1 MTRKRNLVAAAKRKP
16 GPRRRTSIRIKR
28 VYETP
33 AAEDGLRILIDR
45 LWPRGLTK
53 SALKLN
59 AWVKDLSP
67 STALRHWYAHDAARF
82 AEFRRRYRSEL
93 SEHKDQL
100 SELRAT
106 ARGRI
111 VTLVTSTRELQLS
124 HAHVL
129 RELLTRNR

>member
-1 MTRKRNLVAAAKRKP
+1 MRKPLAAAKRKP
-16 GPRRRTSIRIKR
+16 GPRRRTTVRIKR
-28 VYETP
+28 AYEAP
-33 AAEDGLRILIDR
+33 AAGDGLRVLIDR

-53 SALKLN
+53 SALKLD

-67 STALRHWYAHDAARF
+67 STALRHWYGHDAARF
-82 AEFRRRYRSEL
+82 AEFRRRYRAEL

-100 SELRAT
+100 GELRAT

-111 VTLVTSTRELQLS
+111 VTLVTSTRELELS

>member
-1 MTRKRNLVAAAKRKP
+1 MTRKRKPLAAARRKP
-16 GPRRRTSIRIKR
+16 RPRRPTTVRIKR
-28 VYETP
+28 AYEAP
-33 AAEDGLRILIDR
+33 AADDGLRVLIDR

-53 SALKLN
+53 SALKLD

-93 SEHKDQL
+93 SERKDQL
-100 SELRAT
+100 SELRASV
-106 ARGRI
+106 RGRI
-111 VTLVTSTRELQLS
+111 VTLVTSTRELELS

-129 RELLTRNR
+129 RELLTRSR